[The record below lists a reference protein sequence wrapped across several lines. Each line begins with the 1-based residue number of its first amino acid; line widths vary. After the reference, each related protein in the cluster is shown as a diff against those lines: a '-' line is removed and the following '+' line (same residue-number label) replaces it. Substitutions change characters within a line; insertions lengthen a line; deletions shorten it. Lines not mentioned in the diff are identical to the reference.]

1 MRVADG
7 KMTEEEREWGI
18 EDGLGCCFH
27 ALKNY
32 HVALM
37 HYEIAIDHR
46 PDNTEFMIHRA

>member
-1 MRVADG
+1 
-7 KMTEEEREWGI
+7 MTEEEREWGI